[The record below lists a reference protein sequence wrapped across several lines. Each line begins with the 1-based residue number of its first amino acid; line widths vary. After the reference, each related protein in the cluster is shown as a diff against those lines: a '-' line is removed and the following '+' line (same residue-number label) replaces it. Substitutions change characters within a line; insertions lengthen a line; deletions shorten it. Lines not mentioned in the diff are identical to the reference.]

1 MISYINKV
9 VRDDMSEITS
19 RNIPWENLK
28 NKTILITGANG
39 MLATYFIYVLMY
51 LNETKKFNIN
61 IVALVRNEEK
71 SKIIFKDFL
80 QNKLFRLLV
89 QDVCSAIKLN
99 EEVNYIVH
107 SAGNASPKFILSDP
121 VGIIKANTIGTLNI
135 LELAKEKNIENVLYT
150 STREVYGKMDD
161 NITEIYEYD
170 YGKMD
175 CKELRSCYPESK
187 RVSET
192 MLESYYHQFKV
203 PFTVARIA
211 HSYGPGMK
219 IDDDGRVMADFI
231 SDIVNDRD
239 IVLNSDGSA
248 IRAFCYINDAVAG
261 LFTVLLK
268 GKIGEA
274 YNIANENE
282 PVMIR
287 EAATKLTNLFPEKGL
302 SVVYNIP
309 KEQSLG
315 YSKMGRVKLNTNKL
329 EELGWKCNIN
339 LEEGLYKTVHS
350 FINN

>member
-1 MISYINKV
+1 MISYMNKV
-9 VRDDMSEITS
+9 VRDDMNEITS
-19 RNIPWENLK
+19 RDIPWEKLK
-28 NKTILITGANG
+28 DKTVLITGANG

-51 LNETKKFNIN
+51 LNDTKKFNIN
-61 IVALVRNEEK
+61 IIALVRSEEK
-71 SKIIFKDFL
+71 ARKIFKDFL
-80 QNKLFRLLV
+80 DNELFRLLV
-89 QDVCSAIKLN
+89 QDVCNPIRFN
-99 EEVNYIVH
+99 GEVNYIVH

-135 LELAKEKNIENVLYT
+135 LDLAREKNIENILYT
-150 STREVYGKMDD
+150 STREIYGKVDED
-161 NITEIYEYD
+161 ITEIYESD
-170 YGKMD
+170 YGKIN

-203 PFTVARIA
+203 PFTIARIA
-211 HSYGPGMK
+211 HSYGPGIK

-231 SDIVNDRD
+231 SDIVNNRD

-248 IRAFCYINDAVAG
+248 VRAFCYINDAVAG
-261 LFTVLLK
+261 MFTVLLK

-282 PVMIR
+282 QIMIR
-287 EAATKLTNLFPEKGL
+287 DAAIELTNLFPEKAL

-329 EELGWKCNIN
+329 KELGWSCNIN
-339 LEEGLYKTVHS
+339 LKEGLYKTVNS
-350 FINN
+350 FINP